1 MCPGLLLL
9 LQDPH
14 LARILELKVLVF
26 EMNRGLRVKGS
37 HSPNEGE
44 QVQVG
49 FSRHV
54 YLGTR
59 QEAVME
65 EVARVSQDAM

>member
-9 LQDPH
+9 LPDPH
-14 LARILELKVLVF
+14 LARILGLKVSVF

-37 HSPNEGE
+37 HSPDEGE

-49 FSRHV
+49 FPRHV
-54 YLGTR
+54 CLGSR

-65 EVARVSQDAM
+65 EVARVCQDAV